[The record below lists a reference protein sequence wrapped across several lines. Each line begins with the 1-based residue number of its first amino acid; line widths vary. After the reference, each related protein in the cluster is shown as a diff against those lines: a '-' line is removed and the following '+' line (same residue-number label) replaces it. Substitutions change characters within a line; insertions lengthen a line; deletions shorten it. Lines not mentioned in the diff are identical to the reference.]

1 MNRNNTYDN
10 LMCHETDSKSKNS
23 VTQYCSMFILFEN
36 IVLFKK
42 VYCLPISIYDAVSQ
56 FNDGANY

>member
-1 MNRNNTYDN
+1 MII

-23 VTQYCSMFILFEN
+23 VTQYCIMFILFEN

-42 VYCLPISIYDAVSQ
+42 VYCFTISIYDSVSQ